1 MIETRW
7 TCAACGFESPE
18 SQDICIRCECPRDAD
33 DATIAAHRAGFN
45 GGVPIPDQ
53 AGFCCAKCGGDESDT
68 GELLASGGVLS
79 SMADI
84 STRRFRT
91 VTCARCGYT
100 EFYRVGL
107 LFGEDLSPRPVD
119 PSP

>member
-18 SQDICIRCECPRDAD
+18 SQEICIRCECPRDAD
-33 DATIAAHRAGFN
+33 DATIAVHRAGFN
-45 GGVPIPDQ
+45 GGVPIPEQ
-53 AGFCCAKCGGDESDT
+53 AGFRCAKCGGDESDT

-91 VTCARCGYT
+91 ATCMRCGYT
-100 EFYRVGL
+100 EFYRIGL
-107 LFGEDLSPRPVD
+107 LFGEGLSPRPAD

>member
-18 SQDICIRCECPRDAD
+18 SQEICIRCECPRDAD
-33 DATIAAHRAGFN
+33 DAAVAAYREGFN
-45 GGVPIPDQ
+45 GGVSIPDQ
-53 AGFCCAKCGGDESDT
+53 AGFRCTKCGSDECDT
-68 GELLASGGVLS
+68 GELLASGGLLS

-91 VTCARCGYT
+91 LTCARCGYT

-107 LFGEDLSPRPVD
+107 LFGED
-119 PSP
+119 PSPAPAGRSP